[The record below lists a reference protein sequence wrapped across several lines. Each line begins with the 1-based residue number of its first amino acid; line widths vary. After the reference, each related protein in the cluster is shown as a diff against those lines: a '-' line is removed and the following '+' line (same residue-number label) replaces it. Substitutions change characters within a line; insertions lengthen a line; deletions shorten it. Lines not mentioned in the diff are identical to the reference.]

1 MTNHTSLS
9 GGKKMENIKSEK
21 AVIQYQ
27 ITFAQN
33 EIKEWNDYLAML
45 LKRLQKVESLE
56 TKKCL

>member
-1 MTNHTSLS
+1 MKS

-56 TKKCL
+56 TKK